1 MMRQKQGSRRAL
13 ALLLLLCVL
22 SAFVPQ
28 AAAMPDSFFT
38 QHPDWHFDLTKE
50 PDRAM
55 TVEE

>member
-55 TVEE
+55 TV